1 MASSGAPYILSNTTP
16 DNTMDWSNWT
26 ITTAAAPAGAET
38 ASGSPVLADMYLWN
52 SHTGA
57 LYLWELTGLANEV
70 PGGINIFTSPIT
82 YANSTATLS
91 YSQVTVDPGTSTDAG
106 WNTGSTLNTLQAT
119 QINGGPGLI
128 DVTSTGQVQSWTVDI
143 DDSTATATI
152 AQANAADS
160 SQLLQTGG

>member
-1 MASSGAPYILSNTTP
+1 
-16 DNTMDWSNWT
+16 MDWSNWT

-38 ASGSPVLADMYLWN
+38 ASGSPVLVEMYLWI
-52 SHTGA
+52 SQTGA

-70 PGGINIFTSPIT
+70 PGGVNYDTTPFT

-106 WNTGSTLNTLQAT
+106 WNTGSTLNKLQAT
-119 QINGGPGLI
+119 SINGGPGPI
-128 DVTSTGQVQSWTVDI
+128 DVTSTGQVQSWTVNI

-152 AQANAADS
+152 AQANAANS